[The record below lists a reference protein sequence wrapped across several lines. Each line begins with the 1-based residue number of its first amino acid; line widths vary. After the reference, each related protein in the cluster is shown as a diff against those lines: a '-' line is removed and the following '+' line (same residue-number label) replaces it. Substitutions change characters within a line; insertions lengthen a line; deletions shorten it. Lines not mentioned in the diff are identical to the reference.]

1 MSIQFLSPNPEQKEA
16 LDELEKLLEVL
27 ERKPSRR
34 QKNNIRFVK
43 SFTQALLVAG
53 KNRSSSS
60 VKTKKFQKSVEIEV
74 KPAEE
79 KIIEEKKPLPKIIPV
94 PPPPPPRPMPSSPQL
109 GVNIKGGGKS
119 FESFVQNVYKEN
131 GVLRFNI
138 IEPEMEPLDWR
149 IFNEVKPKLKQQIIK
164 EPSVLERENFLT
176 DEIKNA
182 CTKLKIKYSDSY
194 LRKIK
199 YYLVKYIKGFG
210 KMDPLIKDSDVA
222 EILCNS
228 YNNIKVKYKNEFIPT
243 NIQFDT
249 NEELDNFI
257 LNIAEKSNQKVSE
270 ANPELIASLQGLRVS
285 AFYNPIM
292 GSRFTIVKQ

>member
-79 KIIEEKKPLPKIIPV
+79 KVIEEKKQLPKIIPV

-119 FESFVQNVYKEN
+119 FESFSSS
-131 GVLRFNI
+131 FNI
-138 IEPEMEPLDWR
+138 
-149 IFNEVKPKLKQQIIK
+149 NPKL
-164 EPSVLERENFLT
+164 R
-176 DEIKNA
+176 
-182 CTKLKIKYSDSY
+182 
-194 LRKIK
+194 R
-199 YYLVKYIKGFG
+199 
-210 KMDPLIKDSDVA
+210 
-222 EILCNS
+222 
-228 YNNIKVKYKNEFIPT
+228 
-243 NIQFDT
+243 
-249 NEELDNFI
+249 
-257 LNIAEKSNQKVSE
+257 
-270 ANPELIASLQGLRVS
+270 RWHW
-285 AFYNPIM
+285 
-292 GSRFTIVKQ
+292 